1 MNAKEYIIKS
11 LLPIC
16 VFLIILTNIY
26 AAEKNK
32 LELTIYSGYSLFD
45 AGGSN
50 PPCKNCY
57 MNRNE
62 YQFDSFPLNSQFISA
77 RYSINGSFLFGAK
90 LGYYLN
96 KNIEFEANIGI
107 GPGHTFTKEFKYI
120 CPPNK
125 PCILENELLFPIK
138 DSENIIAYNYDSNLV
153 YNFKTSS
160 KFTAYLAAGLGGIS
174 YDINDEVKTMA
185 TINAS
190 IGLKY
195 YFKNIGLRF
204 ELNERAIL
212 NHFIS
217 NKTEYNLQILYG
229 IVIPL

>member
-1 MNAKEYIIKS
+1 MNAKKYIIKS
-11 LLPIC
+11 LLYIC
-16 VFLIILTNIY
+16 FISFIATNIY

-32 LELTIYSGYSLFD
+32 LELTIYSGYSSFD
-45 AGGSN
+45 AAGSN
-50 PPCKNCY
+50 PPCKNCNI
-57 MNRNE
+57 NRNG
-62 YQFDSFPLNSQFISA
+62 YKHYLFSLNPQFISA
-77 RYSINGSFLFGAK
+77 RYSVNGSFLFGAK

-107 GPGHTFTKEFKYI
+107 APGHTFTKEFKYI

-160 KFTAYLAAGLGGIS
+160 KFTTYLSAGLGGIS
-174 YDINDEVKTMA
+174 YDIKDEVKTMA

-195 YFKNIGLRF
+195 YFKDIGLRF

-229 IVIPL
+229 IIIPL